1 MVGNFMIR
9 KVSPLNAAFLG
20 IRKPATKV
28 SNNMNKMFANAS
40 GLRKRK
46 VWNLKQKL
54 SGNFS
59 QSFLCD
65 VAEFKEKTEKESE
78 LKRWGKALG
87 TMTIGGVVAPIGG
100 QLGLKE
106 GRKLSNNLY
115 ANKLQRVEDL
125 AWKQSRLKSVRDN
138 DWDSIDIEPPPQGRL
153 AKLKKT
159 YLRRSNFINK
169 GSAIGG
175 AALGLA
181 GTYGAYRA
189 GKSLMNKLR
198 NKNKKVK

>member
-54 SGNFS
+54 SSNFS

-65 VAEFKEKTEKESE
+65 VAEFAKKKRKTKKQTLVEKKPRGFNNWEKAREVRS
-78 LKRWGKALG
+78 
-87 TMTIGGVVAPIGG
+87 
-100 QLGLKE
+100 QLSTAQRLSQDVRGWLNYAKQAGL
-106 GRKLSNNLY
+106 
-115 ANKLQRVEDL
+115 
-125 AWKQSRLKSVRDN
+125 
-138 DWDSIDIEPPPQGRL
+138 
-153 AKLKKT
+153 
-159 YLRRSNFINK
+159 
-169 GSAIGG
+169 
-175 AALGLA
+175 
-181 GTYGAYRA
+181 
-189 GKSLMNKLR
+189 M
-198 NKNKKVK
+198 